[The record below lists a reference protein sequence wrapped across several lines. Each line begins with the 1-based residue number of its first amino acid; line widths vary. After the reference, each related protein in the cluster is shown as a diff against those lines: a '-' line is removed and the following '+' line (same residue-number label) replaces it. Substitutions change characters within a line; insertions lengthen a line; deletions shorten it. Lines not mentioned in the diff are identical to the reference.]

1 MLYVRERAKQRKS
14 ILFFVNFLSLFTN
27 PEMQECEMKECGLLR
42 RMNSRIIGND
52 NEIKD
57 EERMKKIVVDAV
69 VLLRWC
75 DA

>member
-1 MLYVRERAKQRKS
+1 
-14 ILFFVNFLSLFTN
+14 
-27 PEMQECEMKECGLLR
+27 
-42 RMNSRIIGND
+42 MNSRIIGND